1 MQAIWPETAPI
12 DNVVPTGVMMVLELP
27 LALQLQLVVSVL
39 AMLLTENMSNS
50 CKNFLAADRPMEKL
64 LGALRADLAE
74 AMINLRKRT

>member
-50 CKNFLAADRPMEKL
+50 CKNFLAADRAMEKL
-64 LGALRADLAE
+64 LDGLRADLAA
-74 AMINLRKRT
+74 AMINLRKRM

>member
-1 MQAIWPETAPI
+1 
-12 DNVVPTGVMMVLELP
+12 MMVLELP

-64 LGALRADLAE
+64 LDALRADQAE
-74 AMINLRKRT
+74 AMINLHKRM